1 MQVKQTEDAVNI
13 LKKILHRRDKT
24 MQKNTNGG
32 NKQGGTQQRGFS
44 LPTTTSKPSMPQ
56 VKPPKN
62 GSNKK

>member
-1 MQVKQTEDAVNI
+1 
-13 LKKILHRRDKT
+13 